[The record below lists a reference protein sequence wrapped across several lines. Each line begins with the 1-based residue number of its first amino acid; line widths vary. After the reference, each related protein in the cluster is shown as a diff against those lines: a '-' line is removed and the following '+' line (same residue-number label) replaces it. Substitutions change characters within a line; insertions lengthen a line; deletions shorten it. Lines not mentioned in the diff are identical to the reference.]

1 MESIC
6 SLLLVLFINATSV
19 AQPTKSYDKVYT
31 VQMDVVLVLGLPVAI
46 HMEQMGTAKE
56 NGIVR
61 CYKDPNARVKQ
72 ALSFKTNKD
81 LPKLA

>member
-1 MESIC
+1 
-6 SLLLVLFINATSV
+6 
-19 AQPTKSYDKVYT
+19 
-31 VQMDVVLVLGLPVAI
+31 MDVVLVLGLPVAI